1 MVTHMK
7 TTIDISDA
15 LFVSAKALAQQSQTT
30 MRALI
35 EEGLRRI
42 LRDANANTQA
52 SFKLKDA
59 RVHGHEL
66 LMPDPRDW
74 QQFEENHVLELLA
87 KPAP

>member
-42 LRDANANTQA
+42 LRDANVNTQP

-59 RVHGHEL
+59 RVHGQAL
-66 LMPDPRDW
+66 LPDPRDW
-74 QQFEENHVLELLA
+74 QQFEENHVHELLT

>member
-1 MVTHMK
+1 MVAHMK

-15 LFVSAKALAQQSQTT
+15 LFVSVKTLAQQSQTT

-42 LRDANANTQA
+42 LRDANANTEPA
-52 SFKLKDA
+52 FKLKDA
-59 RVHGHEL
+59 RVYGQEL
-66 LMPDPRDW
+66 LMPDPRNW
-74 QQFEENHVLELLA
+74 QQFEEDHVLELVA